1 MARLSLTVL
10 PLILAAAATPAQPA
24 EVACRF
30 HAGVIVVP
38 AVVAGIAGDYIL
50 DTGAAQTTLHETTAQ
65 AEGIAGT
72 DLTGTVALAGVRS
85 PDRPLKVADLDIR
98 TWNLPSPAAGVIGAD
113 VLSAYVLDVRYA
125 PCRVRLSMPGQAPL
139 FHGQSLPMGWDLGRP
154 TATASVSDDAHE
166 VTGAFVIATG
176 ANVPVRLADDLAQ
189 APGALR
195 PQELY
200 PQGVWLARLPQVTF
214 AGSVGRDVAAG
225 LMAPEGDVVGQLGG
239 QVLAQFQL
247 RFDFPAGRL
256 VVTPA
261 QTGPTRPHEKGPGR
275 DRRGLPKR

>member
-1 MARLSLTVL
+1 MVRLSL
-10 PLILAAAATPAQPA
+10 PLLALTLAGFAAPPARSG

-30 HAGVIVVP
+30 QAGVIVVP
-38 AVVAGIAGDYIL
+38 AVVAGIPGDYIL

-65 AEGIAGT
+65 TEGISGT
-72 DLTGTVALAGVRS
+72 DLVGAVALAGFRS
-85 PDRPLKVADLDIR
+85 GDQPLKIADLDIR

-113 VLSAYVLDVRYA
+113 VLAAYVLDVRYA
-125 PCRVRLSMPGQAPL
+125 PCRVRLSTPGQAPAFL
-139 FHGQSLPMGWDLGRP
+139 GRVLPMGWDLGRP

-189 APGALR
+189 APGAVR

-225 LMAPEGDVVGQLGG
+225 LMAPEGDVVGLLGG
-239 QVLAQFQL
+239 QVLAHFQL
-247 RFDFPAGRL
+247 RFDFPGRRL
-256 VVTPA
+256 VVAPIDDHPA
-261 QTGPTRPHEKGPGR
+261 AHRKGPGR
-275 DRRGLPKR
+275 HRRGLPRR